1 MTTTTSAESSIEHQL
16 LLLVKK
22 ALSDVSVDSLQIV
35 KTIEQAS
42 AVGYIVQINR
52 KEPIDETKH
61 DGSYYYFIKRVEAAR
76 YLSTKSD
83 WPDMR
88 RTLLYARTEAR
99 FYQQFAPQCG
109 PPSLLPKVYMADYQL
124 SEWIPEEEDGFQPA
138 DEHMMQLYPQ
148 QVPHPQQ
155 QHGTLILEYL
165 SDTHYFQDSPLT
177 VSQCHLSLQA
187 VAQLHAAAWQN
198 VKLLQKAATQLSRS
212 SFHLS
217 MRNPKELKNMIAAWD
232 HFAHE
237 FAKELEALSWSRTHL
252 GQRVQAV
259 AQFVSDQLS
268 VTPNSPFATICHGDY
283 KSMNVFLP
291 RNSETTK
298 SAVLV
303 DFASVGIGLGVTD
316 VAMHLHHCLLP
327 TDLDTSEMELVRYY
341 WRTVQDQLAA
351 SKTSAYTWDVVW
363 RQYQYAVV
371 DYFRFF
377 LGRFWKSATHASMH
391 KFKDNKNVNLINR
404 SIPAAMAFVVRVD
417 QYLALVEA
425 EYAKVDESILLTHNS
440 I

>member
-1 MTTTTSAESSIEHQL
+1 MKTTTSAESIEQQL

-22 ALSDVSVDSLQIV
+22 ALPDVTINSLQII

-42 AVGYIVQINR
+42 AIGYIVQIS
-52 KEPIDETKH
+52 PSDETKH
-61 DGSYYYFIKRVEAAR
+61 DGSHCYFVKRVEAAR

-99 FYQQFAPQCG
+99 FYRQFASQCG
-109 PPSLLPKVYMADYQL
+109 PPSLFPKVYMAEYQL

-138 DEHMMQLYPQ
+138 DERMMQLYPEQ
-148 QVPHPQQ
+148 LPNPHQ

-198 VKLLQKAATQLSRS
+198 VQLLQKAATQLSRS

-217 MRNPKELKNMIAAWD
+217 MRNPRELKNIVAAWD

-237 FAKELEALSWSRTHL
+237 FAEELKAFSWSRTHL
-252 GQRVQAV
+252 GRRVQAV
-259 AQFVSDQLS
+259 AQHVSDQLS
-268 VTPNSPFATICHGDY
+268 VTPNSPFATLCHGDY

-291 RNSETTK
+291 QNSDTTK
-298 SAVLV
+298 AAVLV

-316 VAMHLHHCLLP
+316 VAMHLHHCLVP
-327 TDLDTSEMELVRYY
+327 TDLDTSEIELVRS
-341 WRTVQDQLAA
+341 T
-351 SKTSAYTWDVVW
+351 
-363 RQYQYAVV
+363 
-371 DYFRFF
+371 
-377 LGRFWKSATHASMH
+377 
-391 KFKDNKNVNLINR
+391 NLR
-404 SIPAAMAFVVRVD
+404 W
-417 QYLALVEA
+417 
-425 EYAKVDESILLTHNS
+425 
-440 I
+440 